1 MYSKKNFIVVVITL
15 LTLQSAF
22 SQNNT
27 NSPYT
32 RFGYGD
38 VTEAT
43 PTELRGMGGTS
54 IANNSKSTINPVNPA
69 SYSGVDSMTFMFDIG
84 AGLRYS
90 RFSDLN
96 TTAGTMNA
104 NLEYITMRF
113 PLAKSLGF
121 SAGLLPYSF
130 VGYAFSLSDSISM
143 PVAPSETPRKIGF
156 TQSYLGSGGFYQVY
170 TGLGYKMFNHV
181 ALGVNAY
188 YLFGNANNYR
198 SVYVS
203 SASASTTYNNQI
215 TASDFRLRYG
225 LQFFN
230 TFNKKHDVSLGFI
243 FENKT
248 KLNGNFYNVEND
260 TTILTDNK
268 FELPMTLGV
277 GFNYR
282 YNNKLTIGMDYKLQ
296 SWKDADFFSKKDSL
310 VNASTFSIGA
320 EYIPNPL
327 GRKKTD
333 RFKYRIGLNT
343 SNPYYKIGTQTLP
356 NNFGISLGVGIP
368 MRDNFSNRVS
378 YVNAA
383 LEYGKMGSNSTLR
396 EDYLKLT
403 FSAMLDEVWF
413 FKRKL

>member
-1 MYSKKNFIVVVITL
+1 MYSKKNFIVVVITF
-15 LTLQSAF
+15 LTIQFSF

-38 VTEAT
+38 ITESA

-54 IANNSKSTINPVNPA
+54 IANHSKSTINPINPA

-96 TTAGTMNA
+96 TTGGTMNA

-143 PVAPSETPRKIGF
+143 PVAPSETPRKIGY

-260 TTILTDNK
+260 TTIVTDKK
-268 FELPMTLGV
+268 FELPMTFGV
-277 GFNYR
+277 GLNYR
-282 YNNKLTIGMDYKLQ
+282 FNNKLTIGMDYKLQ
-296 SWKDADFFSKKDSL
+296 SWKDAEFFSKKDSL

-343 SNPYYKIGTQTLP
+343 SNPYYKVGTQTLP
-356 NNFGISLGVGIP
+356 NNVGISLGVGIP

-403 FSAMLDEVWF
+403 FSAMLDELWF

>member
-156 TQSYLGSGGFYQVY
+156 TQSYLGSGGF
-170 TGLGYKMFNHV
+170 F
-181 ALGVNAY
+181 
-188 YLFGNANNYR
+188 
-198 SVYVS
+198 
-203 SASASTTYNNQI
+203 
-215 TASDFRLRYG
+215 
-225 LQFFN
+225 
-230 TFNKKHDVSLGFI
+230 
-243 FENKT
+243 
-248 KLNGNFYNVEND
+248 
-260 TTILTDNK
+260 
-268 FELPMTLGV
+268 
-277 GFNYR
+277 
-282 YNNKLTIGMDYKLQ
+282 
-296 SWKDADFFSKKDSL
+296 
-310 VNASTFSIGA
+310 
-320 EYIPNPL
+320 
-327 GRKKTD
+327 
-333 RFKYRIGLNT
+333 
-343 SNPYYKIGTQTLP
+343 
-356 NNFGISLGVGIP
+356 
-368 MRDNFSNRVS
+368 
-378 YVNAA
+378 
-383 LEYGKMGSNSTLR
+383 
-396 EDYLKLT
+396 
-403 FSAMLDEVWF
+403 
-413 FKRKL
+413 

>member
-282 YNNKLTIGMDYKLQ
+282 YNNKLTIGMGYKLQ